1 MLTLESLS
9 ANYGRADVL
18 HDITLTVTAGTVTAL
33 IGSNGAGKTTM
44 LRSIMNAVPKVS
56 GGIAFEGHS
65 IVGLDTSDIVARGI
79 SLVPEGRQIFAALT
93 VDENL
98 KIGAFKLPDRAV
110 QAQRREMVLE
120 IFPKLKGRLH
130 FSGAALSGG
139 EQQMLAI
146 GRALMADPRL
156 LLLDEP
162 SMGLAPVIVDQVF
175 DVIARL
181 KASGITILLVEQSA
195 QRALQIADMAYV
207 LENGNVVMADTG
219 TALLNS
225 EAVSKAYLGI

>member
-120 IFPKLKGRLH
+120 IFPKLKDRLH

-219 TALLNS
+219 AALLNS